1 MKRIA
6 WQALGV
12 LLVGCVVLA
21 TNMSSVS
28 AADIKPA
35 TARPKTIVLIGASYA
50 KSWPVTTLDGLT
62 VSNKGAGGEQT
73 HEMLARFDRDVI
85 AAKPRAVLIW
95 GFINDIFRSEPEEL
109 KEKLVRSRENLRS
122 MVDKA
127 RSKGIVA
134 ILATEVTLPASTGWA
149 AWLGELRGKQG
160 YREYINGHVIE
171 MNQWIRAL
179 AAEKKLVV
187 LDFEKVLADQDGS
200 RKREFTTEDGTHLS
214 VKAYEALTRYAQAR
228 KLLN

>member
-1 MKRIA
+1 MISTVSWCLR
-6 WQALGV
+6 V
-12 LLVGCVVLA
+12 LLAAGGMLVVA
-21 TNMSSVS
+21 VPNAS
-28 AADIKPA
+28 AADNKAKSIQQ
-35 TARPKTIVLIGASYA
+35 KTIVVIGASYA
-50 KSWPVTTLDGLT
+50 KSWPVTTLDGLA

-73 HEMLARFDRDVI
+73 HEVLARFDQDVI
-85 AAKPRAVLIW
+85 AARPGAVLIW

-109 KEKLVRSRENLRS
+109 KTKLVRSRENIRS

-127 RSKGIVA
+127 RSKGIIV
-134 ILATEVTLPASTGWA
+134 ILATEVTLPASTGWT
-149 AWLGELRGKQG
+149 AWLGKLREKQN

-171 MNQWIRAL
+171 MNQWVRAL
-179 AAEKKLVV
+179 AAEKKLVI

-214 VKAYEALTRYAQAR
+214 DKAYDALTRYAQDR

>member
-1 MKRIA
+1 MVRTVSRCLG
-6 WQALGV
+6 ALLAACGM
-12 LLVGCVVLA
+12 LVVAIPDAGA
-21 TNMSSVS
+21 GDSKEKS
-28 AADIKPA
+28 IQQ
-35 TARPKTIVLIGASYA
+35 KTIVVIGASYA
-50 KSWPVTTLDGLT
+50 RSWPVTTLGGLA

-109 KEKLVRSRENLRS
+109 KAKLVRSRENIRS

-127 RSKGIVA
+127 RSKGIAV
-134 ILATEVTLPASTGWA
+134 ILATEVILPASTGWTV
-149 AWLGELRGKQG
+149 WLGKLRGKQS
-160 YREYINGHVIE
+160 YREYINRHVIE

-179 AAEKKLVV
+179 AMEKKLVI
-187 LDFEKVLADQDGS
+187 LDFEKALADQDGS

-214 VKAYEALTRYAQAR
+214 DKAYDTLTRYAQDR
-228 KLLN
+228 KLLD

>member
-6 WQALGV
+6 WQGLGA

-28 AADIKPA
+28 AADIKSVSAPQ
-35 TARPKTIVLIGASYA
+35 KTMVLIGASYA

-109 KEKLVRSRENLRS
+109 KEKLVRSRENIRN

-127 RSKGIVA
+127 RGKGIVA

-149 AWLGELRGKQG
+149 AWLGELRGKQS